1 MGSIVKDSARALA
14 NDLKV
19 RGSLVGV
26 TLAGLWGVHLVNI
39 VLLGSLNAFGVHPRT
54 LAGLWGILFAPFLH
68 GSVAH
73 LVNNSICFV
82 WLALPM
88 MLRRPRDLVDVSLIG
103 GLVAGLGAWL
113 TGAPGSVH
121 IGFSGVIFSYLG
133 FLFTRGWFERSVG
146 SVLVSVLSFLAFG
159 SMTWGVLPT
168 VPGVS
173 WQSHLFGF
181 LGGVLAARVLA
192 APATPTKRRATKRKR
207 R

>member
-14 NDLKV
+14 QDLKV
-19 RGSLVGV
+19 RGSLMGG
-26 TLAGLWGVHLVNI
+26 TLATLWLVHLVNI
-39 VLLGSLNAFGVHPRT
+39 VMLGSLNGFGIHPRT
-54 LAGLWGILFAPFLH
+54 LSGLWGILFAPFLH

-73 LVNNSICFV
+73 LVSNSVCFV

-103 GLVAGLGAWL
+103 GLTAGLGAWL

-133 FLFTRGWFERSVG
+133 FLLARGWFERSLG
-146 SVLVSVLSFLAFG
+146 AVLVSVLSFAAFG
-159 SMTWGVLPT
+159 SMIWGVLPT

-181 LGGVLAARVLA
+181 LGGILAARVLA
-192 APATPTKRRATKRKR
+192 APAAKGRKKKARRR